1 MVKIDEI
8 DRKILFAL
16 DQDARQSV
24 NEIAKKLGMK
34 RDTVAYRIRRL
45 EEEQVIRG
53 YYAVIDYAKLGYQFV
68 RLYFRFQNAALAME
82 EEMIQY
88 LTSMEGGMVVY
99 RTEGDWDVAVGFLVH
114 SLEEFD
120 AGYRSFQARYRKFIN
135 TQDIAVFLEYVHYY
149 RNYLI
154 APQAADYTLL
164 STGRSVSTP
173 FDDTD
178 IKILQCIAGHANIS
192 LLALAQELNMTAMA
206 IRYRI
211 AQLEKK
217 RIILGYRALIDTAKI
232 GYAYY
237 KVDLEIED
245 ISKLPQLRQW
255 ACQHPNIIYE
265 DRTIGGSDFE
275 FDAELPS
282 HEAFY
287 ALIDEI
293 KQRFPGIL
301 RSYRYYRA
309 REIYKYR
316 YFPGAENASSAQPAS
331 HR

>member
-1 MVKIDEI
+1 
-8 DRKILFAL
+8 
-16 DQDARQSV
+16 
-24 NEIAKKLGMK
+24 MK
-34 RDTVAYRIRRL
+34 RDTVSYHIRCL
-45 EEEQVIRG
+45 EEEQIIRG

-68 RLYFRFQNAALAME
+68 RLYFQFQNTTPATE

-88 LTSMEGGMVVY
+88 LVNMKGGMVVY
-99 RTEGDWDVAVGFLVH
+99 RTEGNWDVAVGFLVC

-120 AGYRSFQARYRKFIN
+120 VAYRSFQARYRKFVN
-135 TQDIAVFLEYVHYY
+135 TQDVAVFLEYIHYY

-154 APQAADYTLL
+154 APRAADYTLL
-164 STGRSVSTP
+164 STGTSKTEP
-173 FDDTD
+173 FDTIDLQ
-178 IKILQCIAGHANIS
+178 ILKRIAANADIS
-192 LLALAQELNMTAMA
+192 LLALAQELQMTAMA

-211 AQLEKK
+211 TQLEKK
-217 RIILGYRALIDTAKI
+217 QIILGYRALIDISKI

-245 ISKLPQLRQW
+245 ISKLPKLQQW
-255 ACQHPNIIYE
+255 ARQHPNIVYE
-265 DRTIGGSDFE
+265 DRTVGGSDFE

-293 KQRFPGIL
+293 KEKFSGIL

-309 REIYKYR
+309 RKIYKYL
-316 YFPGAENASSAQPAS
+316 YFPNSVPSSQ
-331 HR
+331 